1 MKRRDFFKIVTGFV
15 AGVVATV
22 VPKVEG
28 KKRSGTRYV
37 SPSSSPTSTTMI
49 STSSNY
55 IHICNVSDL
64 NDDTEEE
71 LVCVTPGAKRFIEW
85 VRKEYPQ
92 FS

>member
-1 MKRRDFFKIVTGFV
+1 MKRRDFFKYVTGFV

-28 KKRSGTRYV
+28 SKRSGTRYV
-37 SPSSSPTSTTMI
+37 SPSSSPTSTTTI
-49 STSSNY
+49 SSSNS
-55 IHICNVSDL
+55 IHIWCVGDL

-71 LVCVTPGAKRFIEW
+71 LVCVTPNAKRFIEW

-92 FS
+92 YS